1 MAILTSVGTK
11 VKKGLV
17 KAADAGGN
25 VVAKAS
31 GLTSDQLKSIEE
43 RREAYLSNRPE
54 MDPERI
60 VRCIGAYSIE
70 AYEAYLPQIS
80 KIYSPIELEETNDA
94 ISLNNRI
101 QYIEITKWVT
111 DPTED
116 NQDKLTNMYHVLCEE
131 ECNIALVYH
140 RQKTGVR
147 VFLAVVNNEEDD
159 ISSTSIAWMERLNA
173 SLCGN
178 FPGVEIKKKDRSTY
192 YAGPLPNLKDTDI
205 EVSVAAVSN
214 IASEKS
220 EKFLS
225 QSI

>member
-43 RREAYLSNRPE
+43 RREAYLSNRPK

-80 KIYSPIELEETNDA
+80 KIYS
-94 ISLNNRI
+94 R
-101 QYIEITKWVT
+101 
-111 DPTED
+111 
-116 NQDKLTNMYHVLCEE
+116 
-131 ECNIALVYH
+131 
-140 RQKTGVR
+140 TGP
-147 VFLAVVNNEEDD
+147 
-159 ISSTSIAWMERLNA
+159 S
-173 SLCGN
+173 G
-178 FPGVEIKKKDRSTY
+178 
-192 YAGPLPNLKDTDI
+192 
-205 EVSVAAVSN
+205 
-214 IASEKS
+214 EKYP
-220 EKFLS
+220 
-225 QSI
+225 